1 MFKRSI
7 INRYIL
13 KEISIP
19 CLMILFV
26 LTFVL
31 LMGKIVQLMDLMV
44 NKGVSFL
51 DISKLILF
59 LMPSFLIFTIPIS
72 LLISVLIGL
81 GRLSGD
87 NEVTVLKV
95 SGVSLYQLAQPII
108 FASVVA
114 FLITAVVSFFLVP
127 QGNYATKRLL
137 FDIVRQKASLGIKE
151 KVFNDDFKGILIY
164 ADKVPVSAE
173 YMEGIII
180 NDNRTIK
187 EPSTI
192 IAQKAY
198 LLSDP
203 KTMTITLR
211 LEKGS
216 SHIVDPNMKFYRKMD
231 FAIYDVNLDLE
242 SSVTDESK
250 AKSKTSTEMTFAEL
264 VSQIGKKGLEETA
277 IRELAIE
284 LNKKMTIPLS
294 CVFFGILSI
303 PLGITAQRSVKSRG
317 FTIGFAVVLAY
328 YLLQI
333 GGEALAEMGRIP
345 PVVGAWAPNLIFGIL
360 GIYLFVMAAREK
372 PLPYQA
378 LRDRWKGGIISKWR
392 ARKTPEAHIPGQD
405 KKPDSE

>member
-1 MFKRSI
+1 MFKRPT
-7 INRYIL
+7 INKYIL
-13 KEISIP
+13 KEIAVP
-19 CLMILFV
+19 CIMILFV

-44 NKGVSFL
+44 NKGVSFF
-51 DISKLILF
+51 DISKLIIF

-87 NEVTVLKV
+87 NEITILKV

-108 FASVVA
+108 FASVIA
-114 FLITAVVSFFLVP
+114 FLITAIVSFFLVP
-127 QGNYATKRLL
+127 QGNYATKHLL
-137 FDIVRQKASLGIKE
+137 FDIIRQKASLGIKE

-164 ADKVPVSAE
+164 ADKIPVHGE

-180 NDNRTIK
+180 NDTRTIK

-192 IAQKAY
+192 FAQKAY
-198 LLSDP
+198 LISDP

-211 LEKGS
+211 LENGS
-216 SHIVDPNMKFYRKMD
+216 SHIVDANMKYYRKMD

-242 SSVTDESK
+242 SSVTDETK
-250 AKSKTSTEMTFAEL
+250 AKSKSSTEMTIAEL
-264 VSQIGKKGLEETA
+264 VSQIGKKGLEETV

-294 CVFFGILSI
+294 CIFFGILSI

-328 YLLQI
+328 YLMQI

-345 PVVGAWAPNLIFGIL
+345 PFVGAWAPNLIFGVL
-360 GIYLFVMAAREK
+360 GIYLFIMAARER
-372 PLPYQA
+372 PLPGQS
-378 LRDRWKGGIISKWR
+378 LINQWIGRLPSKQSTGR
-392 ARKTPEAHIPGQD
+392 TGEA
-405 KKPDSE
+405 

>member
-1 MFKRSI
+1 MLKRLT
-7 INRYIL
+7 INKYIL
-13 KEISIP
+13 REIAIP
-19 CLMILFV
+19 CMMILFV

-51 DISKLILF
+51 DISKLIIF
-59 LMPSFLIFTIPIS
+59 LMPSFLIFTVPIS
-72 LLISVLIGL
+72 LLISSLIGL

-87 NEVTVLKV
+87 NEITVLKV
-95 SGVSLYQLAQPII
+95 SGVSLYQLAQPIV
-108 FASVVA
+108 FASFVA

-137 FDIVRQKASLGIKE
+137 FDIVRQKATVGIKE

-164 ADKVPVSAE
+164 ADKIPVSAE

-180 NDNRTIK
+180 NDNRMIK

-192 IAQKAY
+192 FAQKAY
-198 LLSDP
+198 LISDP

-216 SHIVDPNMKFYRKMD
+216 SHVVDANMKYYRKMD
-231 FAIYDVNLDLE
+231 FAVYDVNLDLE
-242 SSVTDESK
+242 SSVSDEAK
-250 AKSKTSTEMTFAEL
+250 AKSKSSTEMTVAEL
-264 VSQIGKKGLEETA
+264 VSQIRKKGLAETD

-284 LNKKMTIPLS
+284 LNKKMTIPFS
-294 CVFFGILSI
+294 CIFFGILSI

-333 GGEALAEMGRIP
+333 GGEALAEMGRISP
-345 PVVGAWAPNLIFGIL
+345 AVGAWTPNVIFGTL
-360 GIYLFVMAAREK
+360 GLYLFVMAARER
-372 PLPYQA
+372 PLPFHT
-378 LRDRWKGGIISKWR
+378 LFNRWMGKVREKR
-392 ARKTPEAHIPGQD
+392 AAVKDDKVRHPGRNGDQ
-405 KKPDSE
+405 K